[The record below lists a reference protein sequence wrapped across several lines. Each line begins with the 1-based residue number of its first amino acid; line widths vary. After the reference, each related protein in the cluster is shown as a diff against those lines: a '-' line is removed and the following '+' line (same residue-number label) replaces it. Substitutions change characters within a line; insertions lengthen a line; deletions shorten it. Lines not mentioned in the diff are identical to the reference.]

1 MNTDPKMIF
10 ITKYGVEFETR
21 EEAKEITLEDKTHQ
35 EFIEALAI
43 SMNWYKLIEW
53 ALKQDS
59 FYDNFANEIEEAE
72 KEFCDTTIISM
83 PADCDE
89 KNF

>member
-1 MNTDPKMIF
+1 MNTDPKMVF
-10 ITKYGVEFETR
+10 ITKYGVEFKTR
-21 EEAKEITLEDKTHQ
+21 EEAEEIMLEDMTHQ
-35 EFIEALAI
+35 EFVEALAI
-43 SMNWYKLIEW
+43 TMDWYKLIEW

-72 KEFCDTTIISM
+72 KEFCNTTIISM
-83 PADCDE
+83 SADCDE